1 MRLYALGLRP
11 DSAAASS
18 IHSGCLQANKGK
30 GARQWGAGAAESLG
44 GGRLRVA
51 ATGWTCGRALE
62 AVWRLCCG
70 RSRVQGLTERLMAAQ
85 NHGCA
90 VLSTVPILYFVSYCR
105 RIAGKGSWDDFEPS
119 KKMHK
124 Q

>member
-1 MRLYALGLRP
+1 MCMDARSLRP
-11 DSAAASS
+11 NSAAAPA

-30 GARQWGAGAAESLG
+30 DARQWGAWAAESLG
-44 GGRLRVA
+44 GGRPRA
-51 ATGWTCGRALE
+51 AAAGRACGRALE

-90 VLSTVPILYFVSYCR
+90 VLSPVQILHFVSYCL
-105 RIAGKGSWDDFEPS
+105 RIAGRGS
-119 KKMHK
+119 
-124 Q
+124 

>member
-11 DSAAASS
+11 DCAAAST

-44 GGRLRVA
+44 GGRPRA
-51 ATGWTCGRALE
+51 AAAGRTCERALE
-62 AVWRLCCG
+62 AVWRLCCE
-70 RSRVQGLTERLMAAQ
+70 RSRVQGHTERFMAAQ

-90 VLSTVPILYFVSYCR
+90 PLSPVPILYFVSYCR
-105 RIAGKGSWDDFEPS
+105 WIAGKGSWDDFDRP
-119 KKMHK
+119 KKIH
-124 Q
+124 QQ

>member
-11 DSAAASS
+11 DCAAAST

-44 GGRLRVA
+44 GGRLWVA
-51 ATGWTCGRALE
+51 AAGWACGRALG

-70 RSRVQGLTERLMAAQ
+70 LSRVQGLTERLMAAQ
-85 NHGCA
+85 DHGCV
-90 VLSTVPILYFVSYCR
+90 VLSPVQILHFVSYCL
-105 RIAGKGSWDDFEPS
+105 RIAGRGSWDSFDRP
-119 KKMHK
+119 KKMRK